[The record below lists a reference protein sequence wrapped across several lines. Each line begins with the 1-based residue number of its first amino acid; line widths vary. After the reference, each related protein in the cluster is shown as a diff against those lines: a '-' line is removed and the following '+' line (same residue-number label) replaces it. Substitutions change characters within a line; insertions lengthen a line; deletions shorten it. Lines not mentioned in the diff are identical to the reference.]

1 LSLASLNTAQLRG
14 GDWRELCADDLAA
27 LFAIDVVEFLP
38 TGFHGLDTA
47 EQQQDFLGALSQQ
60 ADVLALFDVSGQG
73 VGLVILSHANPN
85 SPERHL
91 GYLLAQRVWGQGLA
105 TEVIAALQAQ
115 FRETNVTL
123 CGGVMQGNTASARL
137 LERAG
142 FHGAEFDGEAI
153 YRWAG
158 SGQ

>member
-1 LSLASLNTAQLRG
+1 LSLASLKTARLRG
-14 GDWRELCADDLAA
+14 GDWRALCADDLTA
-27 LFAIDVVEFLP
+27 LFAINVVEFLP
-38 TGFHGLDTA
+38 AGFQGLDTE
-47 EQQQDFLGALSQQ
+47 EQQRDFLEALTLQ
-60 ADVLALFDVSGQG
+60 ADVLALFDASGQG
-73 VGLVILSHANPN
+73 VGLLILSHANPN
-85 SPERHL
+85 TPERHL
-91 GYLLAQRVWGQGLA
+91 GYLLAQRAWGKGLA